1 MPFSDYF
8 KAIHTE
14 VDATLD
20 RLIPG
25 DETYPPSIH
34 QSMRYSL
41 FAGGKRLRPMLAV
54 AASDAVGGSRTPVL
68 CFAAALEMIHTYT
81 LIHDDLPALDD
92 DDIRRGQMTNH
103 MKFGEST
110 AILAGDGLL
119 TMAFEILTD
128 TAFFPGVAVTTIL
141 AVANETASAIG
152 SLGTIGGQVVD
163 IEYESAVA
171 DLAVLEY
178 IHTHKTGKLITAS
191 VRGGAIL
198 GDADDDQVSALTV
211 YGKHVGLAFQ
221 IIDDI
226 LDIEGDWRKLG
237 KTPGS
242 DIKKEKMT
250 YPSVVGM
257 EAARK
262 RATELTDSALEALEM
277 FDDEAD
283 HLRDLAKYIAA
294 RTF

>member
-1 MPFSDYF
+1 MPFSEYF
-8 KAIHTE
+8 KAIHAE
-14 VDATLD
+14 VDATLG
-20 RLIPG
+20 RLVPG

-54 AASDAVGGSRTPVL
+54 AASDAIGGSRACAL

-103 MKFGEST
+103 RKFGEST

-119 TMAFEILTD
+119 TMAFEVLTD
-128 TAFFPGVAVTTIL
+128 MANFPGVPAATIL
-141 AVANETASAIG
+141 TVANETASAIG
-152 SLGTIGGQVVD
+152 SMGAVGGQVVD
-163 IEYESAVA
+163 IEHESATA
-171 DLAVLEY
+171 DLAVVEY
-178 IHTHKTGKLITAS
+178 IHTHKTGKLIAAS

-198 GDADDDQVSALTV
+198 GGADDDQVSALTV
-211 YGKHVGLAFQ
+211 YGKHIGLAFQ

-226 LDIEGDWRKLG
+226 LDIEGDRGRLG

-242 DIKKEKMT
+242 DIRKKKMT
-250 YPSVVGM
+250 YPLVVGI

-262 RATELTDSALEALEM
+262 RATELTDSALEDLEI
-277 FDDEAD
+277 FGDEAD